1 MAGQSFPNPYK
12 TELPPDAP
20 LIIMSRVFHAPL
32 ELVWTVWTEKQHVAY
47 WWGFDGTVNDVVE
60 YDVRTGGKWRIVS
73 TTSDGSKFVF
83 FGTYLAVEPKSMI
96 RNTFAMEGMFEEDS
110 RFYEEHRFQERDGMT
125 HYRQVANY
133 ADIASRD
140 AMVDSGMEWGANV
153 SMVKFDEILE
163 RLKAE
168 KAAGS

>member
-1 MAGQSFPNPYK
+1 
-12 TELPPDAP
+12 
-20 LIIMSRVFHAPL
+20 
-32 ELVWTVWTEKQHVAY
+32 
-47 WWGFDGTVNDVVE
+47 
-60 YDVRTGGKWRIVS
+60 DVRTGGKWRIVS
-73 TTSDGSKFVF
+73 TTSDGSKFGI

-110 RFYEEHRFQERDGMT
+110 RFYEEHRFQERDGVT